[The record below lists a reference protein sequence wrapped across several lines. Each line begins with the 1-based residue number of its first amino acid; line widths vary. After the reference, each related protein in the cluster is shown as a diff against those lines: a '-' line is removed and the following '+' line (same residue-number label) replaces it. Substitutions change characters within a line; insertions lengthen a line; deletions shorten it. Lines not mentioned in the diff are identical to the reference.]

1 MDTNLNIQYHTFGC
15 KVNTYDT
22 GLLQKKINPEIKNL
36 SAMAKPGYPVH
47 ILNTCAVTQ
56 EATKQAVKL
65 IRKLKA
71 KDPISTIVVTG
82 CAAQVDTKH
91 FETIPSVDLIV
102 ANSHKHEMPE
112 ILNLFFK
119 KEIQN
124 KVFKGNIFKKEDL
137 GVGGGQEKEHTRAFL
152 KIQDG
157 CNSFCSYCIIPYAR
171 GTSRSLSARSLIA
184 KINEIHRYGVREVVL
199 TGVHIGD
206 YQDPDLKLN
215 LEGLIEKVLNE
226 TKIERIRLTSLEPVE
241 VTPRLLDL
249 FKNERMCPHFHM
261 SIQSANSEVLKDMK
275 RNYLQADVISS
286 LNTIKEIYPHVFIG
300 MDVIVGFPTETE
312 DHFQDTLQALKN
324 TPWDRIHVFPYSER
338 TGTKA
343 ALVADNVPMSER
355 KRRAEILRDLSF
367 SRLQESAQKQIGQI
381 KEILVMKNKTGVSP
395 DYWNVKV
402 PEANEFMDSWVG
414 ELVKVKITGVEVKP
428 VQQDVNLIGEVIN
441 ENE

>member
-1 MDTNLNIQYHTFGC
+1 
-15 KVNTYDT
+15 
-22 GLLQKKINPEIKNL
+22 
-36 SAMAKPGYPVH
+36 
-47 ILNTCAVTQ
+47 
-56 EATKQAVKL
+56 
-65 IRKLKA
+65 
-71 KDPISTIVVTG
+71 
-82 CAAQVDTKH
+82 
-91 FETIPSVDLIV
+91 
-102 ANSHKHEMPE
+102 
-112 ILNLFFK
+112 
-119 KEIQN
+119 
-124 KVFKGNIFKKEDL
+124 
-137 GVGGGQEKEHTRAFL
+137 
-152 KIQDG
+152 
-157 CNSFCSYCIIPYAR
+157 
-171 GTSRSLSARSLIA
+171 
-184 KINEIHRYGVREVVL
+184 
-199 TGVHIGD
+199 
-206 YQDPDLKLN
+206 
-215 LEGLIEKVLNE
+215 
-226 TKIERIRLTSLEPVE
+226 
-241 VTPRLLDL
+241 
-249 FKNERMCPHFHM
+249 
-261 SIQSANSEVLKDMK
+261 
-275 RNYLQADVISS
+275 
-286 LNTIKEIYPHVFIG
+286 